1 VSPAIGKGVSL
12 SINNYI
18 LPTKGTKVTI
28 MKNAMAMMGYR
39 NLEIPEKAKEM
50 EKEYQKDICNQSIS

>member
-1 VSPAIGKGVSL
+1 
-12 SINNYI
+12 
-18 LPTKGTKVTI
+18 

-50 EKEYQKDICNQSIS
+50 EKEYQKDFCNQSIS